1 MTDATS
7 DLRADRVLLERTS
20 TAERVADILRTR
32 IIEGYFRPG
41 NRLSEETIVGDLEI
55 SRNTLREAF
64 RLLSHE
70 RLLLH
75 ELHRGVSVRKLSVED
90 VIDLYRVRKAV
101 ECATVR
107 GLVSGQSGIDKISA
121 AVVDGELA
129 AEAGDWQQVGTAN
142 LRYHQAVVALAQ
154 SPRLDELMRGVLA
167 ELRLVFHVMS
177 DTRRFYE
184 PYLTRNRQIL
194 GRIQAGDGPGADELL
209 AGYLD
214 DAERQLVKAYTEVSS
229 ANDKAHA
236 TPGPQAQ

>member
-7 DLRADRVLLERTS
+7 DLRDDRVLLERTS

-70 RLLLH
+70 RLLRH
-75 ELHRGVSVRKLSVED
+75 ELHRGVSVRKLSVAD

-107 GLVSGQSGIDKISA
+107 ALVAGQPGIPAIEA
-121 AVVDGELA
+121 AVVDGERA
-129 AEAGDWQQVGTAN
+129 ADAGDWQQVGTAN
-142 LRYHQAVVALAQ
+142 LRYHQAVVALAD

-184 PYLTRNRQIL
+184 PYLARNRQIL
-194 GRIQAGDGPGADELL
+194 GRIQAGDGEGADRLL
-209 AGYLD
+209 AVYLD
-214 DAERQLVKAYTEVSS
+214 DAERQLVEAYTEESRKD
-229 ANDKAHA
+229 AE
-236 TPGPQAQ
+236 PR